1 MSSTLMLKMAT
12 MMSMMATMMSM
23 MAKTTKMIVFCPN
36 CLMELC
42 DLCCSTKHQLKNNTT
57 ASNQINQM
65 LLEPT
70 VNYSISIKSG
80 LMFVI
85 YIIKPS
91 HSQRGV

>member
-70 VNYSISIKSG
+70 VNYSNSIKSG
-80 LMFVI
+80 LMLFI
-85 YIIKPS
+85 YRLK
-91 HSQRGV
+91 HVYDQLGV